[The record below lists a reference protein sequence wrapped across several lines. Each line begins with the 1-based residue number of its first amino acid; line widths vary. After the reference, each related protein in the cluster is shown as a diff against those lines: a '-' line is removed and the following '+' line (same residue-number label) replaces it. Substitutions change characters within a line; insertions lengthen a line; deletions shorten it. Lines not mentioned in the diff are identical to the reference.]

1 MDVIRSIYFICR
13 NAPECS
19 LSHICCCERQDGRVV
34 SFIVLSVNGCRRFVF
49 SLFMTNFV
57 AGGELFFPCLL
68 NRLKFMLMPRRTS
81 SAQHVVVIDPHRV
94 TPSYIYSHASLVH
107 GSVELLTDL
116 PSWYARRG
124 FSLRVLRCGVWLAR
138 RLWGGA
144 FHGLTAEQLL
154 LSRWLRRRH
163 TTVVLSE
170 FGTSAADLLPV
181 YRHAGVAVVPFFH
194 GMDATR
200 RDVVRRY
207 RERYARLFAYARCV
221 LCASPHLAERLRLMG
236 CRVPVVSVPCLPS
249 PFYYKLRATL
259 AEPLFFFCGRFVEK
273 KSPQAV
279 LLAFAELVR
288 SHPEARLVMAGDGP
302 LRDSARQLAVLL
314 GIDGA
319 VSFPGWIDRGEHGH
333 LLQTATAYVQH
344 SMTAP
349 DGDCEGTP
357 VSVMEA
363 MAAGVPVVS
372 TRHAGIPFIARHDV
386 TALLVDEGDY
396 MAMARDMALLLEQPH
411 TARRIGDGARRHMA
425 EQLPKS
431 REAELINDVLRD
443 ASRHV

>member
-1 MDVIRSIYFICR
+1 M
-13 NAPECS
+13 
-19 LSHICCCERQDGRVV
+19 V
-34 SFIVLSVNGCRRFVF
+34 SFIVLSVNGCRCFVLSAF
-49 SLFMTNFV
+49 LYNFV
-57 AGGELFFPCLL
+57 AGGEFLFPCLL
-68 NRLKFMLMPRRTS
+68 NRLKFILMSRRTS
-81 SAQHVVVIDPHRV
+81 PTQHVVVIDPHRV
-94 TPSYIYSHASLVH
+94 TPSYIYSHASLVQ

-116 PSWYARRG
+116 PSWYARR
-124 FSLRVLRCGVWLAR
+124 SVRLRMLRCGVWVVR
-138 RLWGGA
+138 RLWRGA

-154 LSRWLRRRH
+154 LSRWLRHRH

-207 RERYARLFAYARCV
+207 RERYARLFAYSRCV

-259 AEPLFFFCGRFVEK
+259 AEPMFFFCGRFVEK

-288 SHPEARLVMAGDGP
+288 THPEARLVMAGDGP
-302 LRDSARQLAVLL
+302 LLKSARQLAALL

-319 VSFPGWIDRGEHGH
+319 VSFPGWIDRSAHGQF
-333 LLQTATAYVQH
+333 LERATAYVQH
-344 SMTAP
+344 SMRAP

-363 MAAGVPVVS
+363 MAAGVPVIS
-372 TRHAGIPFIARHDV
+372 TRHAGIPFVARHDV

-396 MAMARDMALLLEQPH
+396 MSMARDMALLLEQPH
-411 TARRIGDGARRHMA
+411 TARRIGDEARRHMA
-425 EQLPKS
+425 GQLPKS
-431 REAELINDVLRD
+431 REAELINEVLRD
-443 ASRHV
+443 ASRGV

>member
-1 MDVIRSIYFICR
+1 M
-13 NAPECS
+13 
-19 LSHICCCERQDGRVV
+19 V
-34 SFIVLSVNGCRRFVF
+34 SFVVLSVNGCRCFVLSAF
-49 SLFMTNFV
+49 LYNFV
-57 AGGELFFPCLL
+57 ADGEFLFSCLL
-68 NRLKFMLMPRRTS
+68 NRLKFILMSRRTS
-81 SAQHVVVIDPHRV
+81 PKQHVVVIDPHRV

-116 PSWYARRG
+116 PSWYARR
-124 FSLRVLRCGVWLAR
+124 SVRLRMLRCGVWVVR
-138 RLWGGA
+138 RLWRGA

-154 LSRWLRRRH
+154 LSRWLRHRH

-259 AEPLFFFCGRFVEK
+259 AEPMFFFCGRFVEK

-288 SHPEARLVMAGDGP
+288 THPEARLVMAGDGP
-302 LRDSARQLAVLL
+302 LLKSARQLAVLL

-319 VSFPGWIDRGEHGH
+319 VSFPGDRK
-333 LLQTATAYVQH
+333 
-344 SMTAP
+344 
-349 DGDCEGTP
+349 
-357 VSVMEA
+357 SV
-363 MAAGVPVVS
+363 V
-372 TRHAGIPFIARHDV
+372 
-386 TALLVDEGDY
+386 
-396 MAMARDMALLLEQPH
+396 
-411 TARRIGDGARRHMA
+411 
-425 EQLPKS
+425 
-431 REAELINDVLRD
+431 
-443 ASRHV
+443 